1 MRSFSRLTCI
11 TLTALGTVAVPAP
24 EPAPLFWGA
33 DGHRIVAQVALDQL
47 TPSTASETR
56 RLLGGQNI
64 TDVASWADD
73 IRRQRLE
80 TAPWHYVDIE
90 LGDTSYVPARD
101 CKFDQCVIGAIAA
114 QTAILSDR
122 SRPDSVRAEALKY
135 VVHFVG
141 DVHQPLHGSDHADQG
156 GNAVHVTFQGRPTN
170 LHSLWDSGLLL
181 SYGESDADVV
191 RDIET
196 EISHRTDL
204 AAIRGAAVT
213 AWAME
218 SHDIARDFVYHDL
231 PPSLE
236 ITPAYAEAARP
247 IIHERL
253 LRAGVR
259 LAATLEKALGR
270 TGSP

>member
-1 MRSFSRLTCI
+1 MLSLSRLTWF
-11 TLTALGTVAVPAP
+11 TLATLGIAAAP
-24 EPAPLFWGA
+24 PFWGA

-47 TPSTASETR
+47 TPSTAAETR
-56 RLLGGQNI
+56 RLLGGKNI

-73 IRRQRLE
+73 VRRQRLE

-90 LGDTSYVPARD
+90 LGDSSYVPARD

-141 DVHQPLHGSDHADQG
+141 DLHQPLHGSDHADQG
-156 GNAVHVTFQGRPTN
+156 GNAVHVMFQGKPTN
-170 LHSLWDSGLLL
+170 LHSIWDSGLLL

-196 EISHRTDL
+196 DIAHRTDL
-204 AAIRGAAVT
+204 AAIRGGTVAS
-213 AWAME
+213 WAME

-231 PPSLE
+231 PASLE
-236 ITPAYAEAARP
+236 ISPAYAAAARP
-247 IIHERL
+247 VIHERL

-259 LAATLEKALGR
+259 LAATLEKALGGVPGTR
-270 TGSP
+270 